1 MTALPPPPVSRR
13 LVPLVLLLSVLLLG
27 GCMAGPDYV
36 RPAPPAAAQQ
46 PFEEADGRW
55 TPAAPA
61 AADPAVAWWTRYGD
75 PQLDALVEQADRA
88 NQTLRQAEAR
98 YRQAQALV
106 GSARAAEAPTLGVQ
120 AAATRERS
128 VTPKPGLR
136 DADTLGLSASW
147 EPDFWGKVRRSVEQA
162 GDNAQASAADLAQAR
177 LSLQAA
183 VVADYLQ
190 LRFDDQTLALY
201 QRTLAG
207 YRDALRL
214 TQARVRAGVAS
225 DADVAAAEATLHS
238 TEAASTDLALSR
250 RQLDHALAVLLDHT
264 PAEFSLAASD
274 APLPALPATPQALP
288 SVLLQRRP
296 DIAGAERRMAA
307 ANAGIGMAV
316 AAWFPTLSLSASGGY
331 DGAGLASLL
340 SVPNR
345 VWAVGAALAGTL
357 FDGGARHA
365 QRAQAQAVFD
375 AAAASYRQ
383 TVLSAFQ
390 GVEDQLAA
398 TRELAREQQQ
408 QRSAADAAQQ
418 AERVLMD
425 QYRAGTALYSTVIS
439 AQANALDAQRTL
451 LQVQARQFGAQVALL
466 VALGGDWDSARLPAV
481 RGASPGAT
489 PAPVLPE

>member
-13 LVPLVLLLSVLLLG
+13 LVPLVPLLSVLLLG
-27 GCMAGPDYV
+27 GCMVGPDYV
-36 RPAPPAAAQQ
+36 RPAPPVAAQQ

-106 GSARAAEAPTLGVQ
+106 GSARAAETPTLGVQ

-136 DADTLGLSASW
+136 DADTLGFSASW

-225 DADVAAAEATLHS
+225 AADVAAAEATLHS

-250 RQLDHALAVLLDHT
+250 RQLDHALAVLLGHT

-274 APLPALPATPQALP
+274 APLPALPPTPQALP

-307 ANAGIGMAV
+307 ANAGIGIAV

-365 QRAQAQAVFD
+365 QRAQAQATFD
-375 AAAASYRQ
+375 AAAATYRQ

-425 QYRAGTALYSTVIS
+425 QYRAGTALYSAVIT